1 MLENVLLSREKE
13 SKLKKNEDMFT
24 LIFAIYTLVVLTF
37 FFLLSLVALFV
48 CYPFDKPR
56 RVVHELSRWL
66 CFSWWYAPFTW
77 RRKIEGLENVD
88 KKKPY
93 VIVINHNSMADII
106 SLYFVPLNFRWVSK
120 QEVFRIPY
128 IGPMLWMHGDIAIQ
142 RGRATES
149 MRKVINDGKMWINR
163 GVSVAIFPEGTRSKT
178 GEIQRFKGGAFALAK
193 EAGVEILPVVL
204 DGTTKIFRPKS
215 FWFNW
220 KHRLTLKV
228 LPPISAEKVAST
240 DTSELANEVHDMMV
254 EALAEIRKN

>member
-1 MLENVLLSREKE
+1 
-13 SKLKKNEDMFT
+13 MFT

-48 CYPFDKPR
+48 CYPFDKGR

-77 RRKIEGLENVD
+77 RRNISGLEYVD

-93 VIVINHNSMADII
+93 VIVINHNSMVDII

-120 QEVFRIPY
+120 KEVFRMPY
-128 IGPMLWMHGDIAIQ
+128 IGPMLLMHGDIAIE

-149 MRKVINDGKMWINR
+149 MKKVINDGKMWLGR

-178 GEIQRFKGGAFALAK
+178 GEINRFKMGAFNLAK
-193 EAGVEILPVVL
+193 EANVEILPVVMT
-204 DGTTKIFRPKS
+204 GTNKVFRNG
-215 FWFNW
+215 WLVNW
-220 KHRLTLKV
+220 KNQVAIRVLK
-228 LPPISAEKVAST
+228 PIPAEEVAATDVKEMAQKVREQMVDELAKLRKEVAAEK
-240 DTSELANEVHDMMV
+240 
-254 EALAEIRKN
+254 K

>member
-1 MLENVLLSREKE
+1 MP
-13 SKLKKNEDMFT
+13 KLKLKIMLT
-24 LIFAIYTLVVLTF
+24 LIFAIYTLFVLTF

-66 CFSWWYAPFTW
+66 CYSWWYAPFTW
-77 RRKIEGLENVD
+77 KRKISGLENVD

-93 VIVINHNSMADII
+93 VIVINHSSMVDII

-120 QEVFRIPY
+120 QEVFRMPY
-128 IGPMLWMHGDIAIQ
+128 IGPMLWMHGDIAIK

-149 MRKVINDGKMWINR
+149 MKKVVNDGKMWLGR
-163 GVSVAIFPEGTRSKT
+163 GVSVAIFPEGTRSKD

-204 DGTTKIFRPKS
+204 DGTTKIFKPKS

-240 DTSELANEVHDMMV
+240 DTSELANEVHDMMAA
-254 EALAEIRKN
+254 ALAEIRKN

>member
-1 MLENVLLSREKE
+1 MI
-13 SKLKKNEDMFT
+13 T

-37 FFLLSLVALFV
+37 FFLLSFVALIV
-48 CYPFDKPR
+48 CYPFDKRR

-66 CFSWWYAPFTW
+66 CYSWWYVPFTW

-93 VIVINHNSMADII
+93 VIVINHNSMVDII

-149 MRKVINDGKMWINR
+149 MRKVLNDGK
-163 GVSVAIFPEGTRSKT
+163 SQS
-178 GEIQRFKGGAFALAK
+178 
-193 EAGVEILPVVL
+193 
-204 DGTTKIFRPKS
+204 
-215 FWFNW
+215 
-220 KHRLTLKV
+220 
-228 LPPISAEKVAST
+228 
-240 DTSELANEVHDMMV
+240 
-254 EALAEIRKN
+254 

>member
-1 MLENVLLSREKE
+1 ML
-13 SKLKKNEDMFT
+13 T
-24 LIFAIYTLVVLTF
+24 LIFALYTIVVLTF
-37 FFLLSLVALFV
+37 FFLLSLVALVV
-48 CYPFDKPR
+48 CFPFDKPR

-66 CFSWWYAPFTW
+66 CYSWWYAPFTW

-93 VIVINHNSMADII
+93 VIVINHNSMVDII

-149 MRKVINDGKMWINR
+149 MKKVINDGKMWIER

-193 EAGVEILPVVL
+193 EAGVEILPVVM

-215 FWFNW
+215 CWFNW
-220 KHRLTLKV
+220 KHRLTVKV
-228 LPPISAEKVAST
+228 LPPISAEKVAT
-240 DTSELANEVHDMMV
+240 TEPSEMAREVQELMT
-254 EALAEIRKN
+254 EALAEIRKS

>member
-1 MLENVLLSREKE
+1 MADS
-13 SKLKKNEDMFT
+13 SKNEDMLT

-48 CYPFDKPR
+48 CYPFDKR
-56 RVVHELSRWL
+56 RKVVHELSRWL
-66 CFSWWYAPFTW
+66 CFSWWYAPLTW

-88 KKKPY
+88 KTKPY

-149 MRKVINDGKMWINR
+149 MKKVINDGKMWLDR

-178 GEIQRFKGGAFALAK
+178 GEIERFKGGAFALAK

-204 DGTTKIFRPKS
+204 DGTTQIFKPKS

-220 KHRLTLKV
+220 KHCLTLKV
-228 LPPISAEKVAST
+228 LPPISAEKVAQT
-240 DTSELANEVHDMMV
+240 DTTELANEVREMMV
-254 EALAEIRKN
+254 GALAEIRKSE